1 MPYSVFP
8 QSFVFNADGV
18 STDISVTKS
27 ARTAKLLVRKYAVY
41 ATFFNGPT
49 CFPSEGYVESKSI

>member
-27 ARTAKLLVRKYAVY
+27 ARTAKLLVR
-41 ATFFNGPT
+41 
-49 CFPSEGYVESKSI
+49 